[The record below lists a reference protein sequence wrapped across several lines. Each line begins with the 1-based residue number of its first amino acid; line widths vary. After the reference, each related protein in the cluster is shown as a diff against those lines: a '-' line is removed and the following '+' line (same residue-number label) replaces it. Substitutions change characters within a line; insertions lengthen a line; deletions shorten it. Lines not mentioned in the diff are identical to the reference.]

1 MRGATPLP
9 EFGRG
14 PKMFDKAAA
23 AARQRKEVQVIIT
36 LNGQGPFD
44 GVVFPKADERLS
56 DLLND
61 GRAFIPIRRA
71 DGPMIFVSKASI
83 VSMLEMPA
91 PAAKKEDEIW
101 RAKAEE
107 HAERPGASHR
117 EEEEPASS
125 QKTSQR
131 SGKKALDPY
140 EVLRVP
146 RTATLEEIR
155 KAYKA
160 RIKAVHPDTIA
171 ALDLDEDLERAA
183 NATAQKVNYAYHRIM
198 CERERT
204 KDAAPEAGAA

>member
-1 MRGATPLP
+1 
-9 EFGRG
+9 
-14 PKMFDKAAA
+14 MFDKAAA
-23 AARQRKEVQVIIT
+23 AARQRREVQVIIT
-36 LNGQGPFD
+36 VNGQGPFD

-91 PAAKKEDEIW
+91 PAAKKEDEIL
-101 RAKAEE
+101 RAKNGE
-107 HAERPGASHR
+107 HTERSASANAD
-117 EEEEPASS
+117 EEEPAPS
-125 QKTSQR
+125 QKAPQR
-131 SGKKALDPY
+131 PGKKTLDPY

-171 ALDLDEDLERAA
+171 GLDLDEDLERAA

-198 CERERT
+198 CEKERT
-204 KDAAPEAGAA
+204 KEAEPEAGAA